1 MAMPPQLAKPSP
13 TRIAILSRAPL
24 PGQTK
29 TRLIP
34 ALGAQGAADLH
45 LRFLLCTVQTAFAA
59 QLGSVNLW
67 CTPDSSHPAFTAC
80 QQLGPLKLHT
90 QSSGDL
96 GARMLATLAANTPT
110 LIIGTDCPALT
121 PEHLQQAASVLS
133 GSDAVLIPAED
144 GGYVLIGLRQPE
156 PAVFA
161 NINWGTAQ
169 VLASTRQRLRDLGYS
184 WRELP
189 GLWDVDEPVDLA
201 RLAITHPEML
211 KPT

>member
-1 MAMPPQLAKPSP
+1 MPQALSKHSL

-45 LRFLLCTVQTAFAA
+45 HQFLRRTVRTALTAK
-59 QLGSVNLW
+59 LGPVNLW
-67 CTPDSSHPAFTAC
+67 CTPDKAHPAFAAC
-80 QQLGPLKLHT
+80 QQLGPLTLHR
-90 QSSGDL
+90 QSTGDL

-121 PEHLQQAASVLS
+121 PEHLQQAAAALS
-133 GSDAVLIPAED
+133 DHDAVLIPAED
-144 GGYVLIGLRQPE
+144 GGYVLIGLRQPA

-161 NINWGTAQ
+161 DMTWGCAT
-169 VLASTRQRLRDLGYS
+169 VLEHTRQRLRDAGLS

-189 GLWDVDEPVDLA
+189 ALWDVDEPADLV
-201 RLAITHPEML
+201 RLAKLAPEL
-211 KPT
+211 LTPI

>member
-1 MAMPPQLAKPSP
+1 MAQ
-13 TRIAILSRAPL
+13 TRSKHSQVNIAILSRAPI

-34 ALGAQGAADLH
+34 ALGAEGAAELH
-45 LRFLLCTVQTAFAA
+45 RRLLHATVRTALQAG
-59 QLGSVNLW
+59 LGPVTLW
-67 CTPDSSHPAFTAC
+67 CTPDTSHPEFAAC
-80 QQLGPLKLHT
+80 AALGPLTLCP
-90 QSSGDL
+90 QASGDL
-96 GARMLATLAANTPT
+96 GQRMLATINGPT

-121 PEHLQQAASVLS
+121 PAHLQQAAAALNEHDV
-133 GSDAVLIPAED
+133 VLIPAED

-189 GLWDVDEPVDLA
+189 GLWDVDEPADLA

>member
-45 LRFLLCTVQTAFAA
+45 LRFLQRTVQTAFAA

-144 GGYVLIGLRQPE
+144 GGYVLIGLRQPD
-156 PAVFA
+156 ARLFS
-161 NINWGTAQ
+161 NMTWGCAT
-169 VLASTRQRLRDLGYS
+169 VLAYTRQRLRDAGLR
-184 WRELP
+184 WVELP
-189 GLWDVDEPVDLA
+189 TLWDVDEAADLT
-201 RLAITHPEML
+201 RLATFAPELL
-211 KPT
+211 KPL